1 MKNTSRRQFLKL
13 AGATTASVLSGS
25 ALANEADF
33 GFKNLEKGY
42 ENTLAS
48 SHEGKCGEGMKMKK
62 SEGKCGEGKCG
73 EGMKMKKSEG
83 KCGEGKCGEG
93 MKMKKSEGKCG
104 EGMKMKKSEGKC
116 GGKKSSEGKCGGRS

>member
-13 AGATTASVLSGS
+13 AGATTASVISGS

-33 GFKNLEKGY
+33 GFKNLERGY
-42 ENTLAS
+42 ENSLAS
-48 SHEGKCGEGMKMKK
+48 SH
-62 SEGKCGEGKCG
+62 EGKCGEGKCG

-83 KCGEGKCGEG
+83 KCGGK
-93 MKMKKSEGKCG
+93 KSSEGKCG